1 MNFRK
6 IAGLL
11 FEMDNTGSPEATA
24 PQASPPQQPQT
35 QTPQVSIPATPMVS
49 SMGINQDMV
58 DFLTK
63 AIEEANLQGFDYLEF
78 KQAVGKMMNVP
89 MTEQQRFMAVF
100 ATAQAMG
107 VTIQSLTDSV
117 DHYLTVIEKQRD
129 GFMGSA
135 SHATQKE
142 VDTRMAQ
149 VATNEKQIQEA
160 TQKINELTTFITQTQ
175 QENLKITQE
184 ANSEKMKIDNSIA
197 SFEATFNMMAGRL
210 KEDKQK
216 LVSYLTT
223 QTSPA

>member
-1 MNFRK
+1 MYFGK
-6 IAGLL
+6 IAGLF
-11 FEMDNTGSPEATA
+11 FEMDNNGSPEATA
-24 PQASPPQQPQT
+24 PQQSQT

-49 SMGINQDMV
+49 TMGINQDMV

-63 AIEEANLQGFDYLEF
+63 SIEEANLQGFDYLEF

-107 VTIQSLTDSV
+107 VTVQSLTDSV
-117 DHYLTVIEKQRD
+117 DHYMSVIQKQRD
-129 GFMGSA
+129 GFMVSA
-135 SHATQKE
+135 AHATQKE

-149 VATNEKQIQEA
+149 VATNETQIQEA
-160 TQKINELTTFITQTQ
+160 TRKINELTTFINQTQ

-216 LVSYLTT
+216 LVSYLA
-223 QTSPA
+223 TSTNPA

>member
-1 MNFRK
+1 MNFGK
-6 IAGLL
+6 IAGLF

-63 AIEEANLQGFDYLEF
+63 AIEEANIQGFDYLEF

-135 SHATQKE
+135 SHATQQE
-142 VDTRMAQ
+142 VDARMAQ

-210 KEDKQK
+210 KEDRQK

>member
-1 MNFRK
+1 MNLGK
-6 IAGLL
+6 IKGLF
-11 FEMDNTGSPEATA
+11 FEVENSEATA
-24 PQASPPQQPQT
+24 ETPKASVTQQSHTP
-35 QTPQVSIPATPMVS
+35 TPQVSIPATPMVS

-63 AIEEANLQGFDYLEF
+63 AIEDANLPGFDYLEF

-117 DHYLTVIEKQRD
+117 DHYISVIEKQRE

-135 SHATQKE
+135 AHATQKE
-142 VDTRMAQ
+142 VETRMTQ
-149 VATNEKQIQEA
+149 VSANEKQIQEA

-216 LVSYLTT
+216 LVSYLATPT
-223 QTSPA
+223 NPA

>member
-1 MNFRK
+1 
-6 IAGLL
+6 
-11 FEMDNTGSPEATA
+11 
-24 PQASPPQQPQT
+24 
-35 QTPQVSIPATPMVS
+35 
-49 SMGINQDMV
+49 
-58 DFLTK
+58 
-63 AIEEANLQGFDYLEF
+63 
-78 KQAVGKMMNVP
+78 MNVP